1 MNTLIIQL
9 PPQPRFLAESGATAP
24 SQASSVAA
32 VADAADG
39 AAARGEYAYV
49 LTPNG
54 HTIAR
59 QGVAA
64 PSALPP
70 ADVVILVIEP
80 SELSWH
86 RLTLPKAPAARLRQA
101 LGGVLEEQLL
111 ADPEALHL
119 AVAPDAQA
127 GQLVWV
133 AACHHAAL
141 TAHLMAFE
149 KANVRIDRVVPAIW
163 PDAPPVAYFQ
173 ELVGTVSSKSGQAPE
188 LMVTWSTPEGVG
200 SWPLA
205 GSMARAMLPD
215 PLPPGARFLATPAA
229 AAPAE
234 RWLGHAVVA
243 QLPAEQWLL
252 AGRSMWNLLQFD
264 LMPNSKGFQAL
275 SDRWRQFMAP
285 AWRPVRFGL
294 IALLLTQVLG
304 LNVWAWQQQRTLKAK
319 RAEMTTLLQAAH
331 PQVQVVLD
339 PVVQMRRATD
349 ALRGASGQAGPQD
362 LEFLMRSVA
371 AAWVGDSPAKGLI
384 YDGASLD
391 VGVPDFWTEPE
402 VNAFADRLRQMG
414 LRTERNDRQLRVRAP
429 GADA

>member
-9 PPQPRFLAESGATAP
+9 PSQQRLVAESAGYVP
-24 SQASSVAA
+24 ASSVAA
-32 VADAADG
+32 VVDAADG

-59 QGVAA
+59 QGTATPA
-64 PSALPP
+64 QLPR
-70 ADVVILVIEP
+70 AEVVILVAEP
-80 SELSWH
+80 TEVSWH
-86 RLTLPKAPAARLRQA
+86 QLILPKAPAAKLRQA
-101 LGGVLEEQLL
+101 LGGLLEEQLL
-111 ADPEALHL
+111 TDPEALHL
-119 AVAPDAQA
+119 AVAPNAQA
-127 GQLVWV
+127 GQMTWV
-133 AACHHAAL
+133 AACHHAWL
-141 TAHLMAFE
+141 TEHLMAFE

-163 PDAPPVAYFQ
+163 PDAPPTAYFQ
-173 ELVGTVSSKSGQAPE
+173 ELPGSPLTQAGQAPE

-215 PLPPGARFLATPAA
+215 PLPTGARLFATPPA

-243 QLPAEQWLL
+243 QLPAQQWLL

-264 LMPNSKGFQAL
+264 LTANSKGFQAL
-275 SDRWRQFMAP
+275 TDRWRQFMTP
-285 AWRPVRFGL
+285 SWRPVRYGL
-294 IALLLTQVLG
+294 VALILTQVLG

-319 RAEMTTLLQAAH
+319 RAEMTTLLQTAH
-331 PQVQVVLD
+331 PKVQVVLD

-349 ALRGASGQAGPQD
+349 ALRGASGQAGPND
-362 LEFLMRSVA
+362 LEFLMRAVA
-371 AAWVGDSPAKGLI
+371 SAWQGDNPAKGLL
-384 YDGASLD
+384 YDGTSLE
-391 VGVPDFWTEPE
+391 VGVPDFWSEPE
-402 VNAFADRLRQMG
+402 LNAFADRLRQMG
-414 LRTERNDRQLRVRAP
+414 YRVERNERLLRVRAP